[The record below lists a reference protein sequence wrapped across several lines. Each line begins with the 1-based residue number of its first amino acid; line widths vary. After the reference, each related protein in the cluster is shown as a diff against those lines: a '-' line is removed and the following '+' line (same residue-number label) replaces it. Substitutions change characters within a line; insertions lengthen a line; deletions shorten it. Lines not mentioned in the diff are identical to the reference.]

1 MKKNFI
7 YDFLIKTHKH
17 SKSARE
23 FLKYLGPG
31 ILVTV
36 GFIDPGNWA
45 ANLAAGSKFGY
56 NILWVITLSTIMLI
70 LLQHNA
76 ARLGIA
82 SGLCLSEAANKYLK
96 PIWAR
101 SILVTAILASIS
113 TALAEIMGAAIG
125 FDMLFKIPIKI
136 GAVIAFLL
144 ILLLLFTNSYKKLE
158 KLIIGFVS
166 IIGFCFLIELSL
178 VHIHWAKAAIGWTV
192 PSFPHGSIFLI
203 MSVLGAVI
211 MPHNMFLHSEVIQS
225 RQFNLE
231 EEAVIKKQLKFEFL
245 DTLFSMIIGWAI
257 NSAMILVAIAVF
269 YNRHMVVTDLKQ
281 AELLL
286 EPLLSSK
293 AAFIFAVALLFSG
306 ISSSITAGM
315 AGGSIFSGLFNEPY
329 NIKDSHSIMGV
340 LITSLF
346 AVLIIFFVSNP
357 FNALVYS
364 QIALS
369 IQLPLTIFL
378 QIKLTSSKKVM
389 GKYANS
395 KLTSITLWVTGI
407 IVALLNIIM
416 FVSFFIK

>member
-158 KLIIGFVS
+158 KLIIGFV
-166 IIGFCFLIELSL
+166 
-178 VHIHWAKAAIGWTV
+178 
-192 PSFPHGSIFLI
+192 
-203 MSVLGAVI
+203 
-211 MPHNMFLHSEVIQS
+211 
-225 RQFNLE
+225 
-231 EEAVIKKQLKFEFL
+231 
-245 DTLFSMIIGWAI
+245 
-257 NSAMILVAIAVF
+257 
-269 YNRHMVVTDLKQ
+269 
-281 AELLL
+281 
-286 EPLLSSK
+286 
-293 AAFIFAVALLFSG
+293 
-306 ISSSITAGM
+306 
-315 AGGSIFSGLFNEPY
+315 
-329 NIKDSHSIMGV
+329 
-340 LITSLF
+340 
-346 AVLIIFFVSNP
+346 
-357 FNALVYS
+357 
-364 QIALS
+364 
-369 IQLPLTIFL
+369 
-378 QIKLTSSKKVM
+378 
-389 GKYANS
+389 
-395 KLTSITLWVTGI
+395 
-407 IVALLNIIM
+407 
-416 FVSFFIK
+416 